1 MPRFQVNPLHDKP
14 VSEAVL
20 LGHDEIV
27 KALKNFLE
35 SNSMITPLSIAIH
48 GDWGSGKTS
57 VMRTLERQLDSERIT
72 VVFFEPWKY
81 ENADPPLA
89 LVQTII
95 QKLYKNSPAQNNL
108 KSMGSALIK
117 IAANAISQKYI
128 GTNITDV
135 VDSITYNVK
144 NVESFS
150 DELEKIVKN
159 ELGNNKL
166 LIIIDDL
173 DRCDVENT
181 LLILSIMKLFFEIEN
196 CICIAA
202 VDFNRLQ
209 QAWRAKYKISDD
221 SDEGKE
227 YLEKIF
233 QIRIALPKPNNQ
245 QIREYVEELVPEMDD
260 QILDLFS
267 ILGPKNPRAVKRLL
281 NIISF
286 RASLLHTDFAYDVST
301 LWSLLEHSI
310 TNKNLVYL
318 QTRLQRD
325 GGNIASLII
334 NATNERVITQ
344 YISMMKQ
351 YFLEPKIPN
360 VDVKLKH
367 YLTFAHAYVKK
378 HNIILHNFEKHFT
391 TLNSL
396 TNEEVE

>member
-1 MPRFQVNPLHDKP
+1 MTRFTISPSHDKP

-27 KALKNFLE
+27 KTLKKFLE
-35 SNSMITPLSIAIH
+35 SDTMITPLSIAIH

-57 VMRTLERQLDSERIT
+57 VMRTLERQLNSERIT

-95 QKLYKNSPAQNNL
+95 QKLYKNSADQKTL
-108 KSMGSALIK
+108 KNMGAALIK

-128 GTNITDV
+128 GANITDV
-135 VDSITYNVK
+135 VDSITFNVK

-150 DELEKIVKN
+150 DELAKIVKK
-159 ELGNNKL
+159 ELGDNKL
-166 LIIIDDL
+166 LVIIDDL

-209 QAWRAKYKISDD
+209 QAWRAKYKINDD

-233 QIRIALPKPNNQ
+233 QIRIALPKPNDE
-245 QIREYVEELVPEMDD
+245 QIREYVEELVPKLDD
-260 QILDLFS
+260 QILGLFS
-267 ILGPKNPRAVKRLL
+267 KIGPKNPRSVKRLL

-286 RASLLHTDFAYDVST
+286 RASMLNSDFAYDVAT
-301 LWSLLEHSI
+301 LWSLLEHILS
-310 TNKNLVYL
+310 NKNLVTVQKGL
-318 QTRLQRD
+318 QLKD
-325 GGNIASLII
+325 GSIVNLIMNCENEESVNAYVNAIKNHFDSRQVPNIDI
-334 NATNERVITQ
+334 
-344 YISMMKQ
+344 
-351 YFLEPKIPN
+351 
-360 VDVKLKH
+360 KLK
-367 YLTFAHAYVKK
+367 TFLQLSHAYVKK
-378 HNIILHNFEKHFT
+378 HNIMQHHLDKNFVT
-391 TLNSL
+391 MNSM